1 MFAGNQKPSGRKRFY
16 GERVYLTGEN
26 INISPDNE
34 IEFSDI
40 IQNGTQVKVI
50 LKEYKTLLVKGRK
63 SHSMKDKP
71 VNYVKAEV
79 YDVDGNIEYISMIY

>member
-1 MFAGNQKPSGRKRFY
+1 MFAGDQKLSGRKRFY

-50 LKEYKTLLVKGRK
+50 LKEYKTLLVRGRK
-63 SHSMKDKP
+63 SHNMKDTP
-71 VNYVKAEV
+71 VN
-79 YDVDGNIEYISMIY
+79 